1 MIKIIFLVICFGLFV
16 LLCFLPTIARNRALK
31 KLRDKNRWDMNND

>member
-16 LLCFLPTIARNRALK
+16 LLCFLPSIARDRALK
-31 KLRDKNRWDMNND
+31 KLRDRNNWDGDD